1 MKNGFFT
8 IYLLCV
14 AQLTQAQQLLS
25 VLDDF
30 RPLKNAVSVN
40 RHKVWDDFTDE
51 IPLQNRLV
59 VPGFTWK
66 WGGYSFDTLH
76 IGQGRIMAEKEG
88 ALINIGMFE
97 DLCDRGI
104 GTDTSHSPI
113 TYKICRRIGRRILKI
128 EWENAGYFEDWSYR
142 GICDRH
148 LHFQLWLHEK
158 DSRVELHCR
167 REMWFR
173 QAAADLRQAQVRLLL
188 PEGQKI
194 FAMSAN

>member
-1 MKNGFFT
+1 MKNGFLT
-8 IYLLCV
+8 ICLLC
-14 AQLTQAQQLLS
+14 ASQCTRAQQLLS
-25 VLDDF
+25 VLDDC

-66 WGGYSFDTLH
+66 WGGYAFDTLFV
-76 IGQGRIMAEKEG
+76 GQGRIMAEKQG

-148 LHFQLWLHEK
+148 LHFQLWLYEK

-173 QAAADLRQAQVRLLL
+173 QAAADLRQAEVRLLL

>member
-1 MKNGFFT
+1 MFLAFQFT
-8 IYLLCV
+8 G
-14 AQLTQAQQLLS
+14 AQQLVS
-25 VLDDF
+25 VLDNYC
-30 RPLKNAVSVN
+30 PLKNAMSVN

-51 IPLQNRLV
+51 IPLQNRRI
-59 VPGFTWK
+59 VPGFVWK
-66 WGGYSFDTLH
+66 WGGYVFDTLI
-76 IGQGRIMAEKEG
+76 IGQGRIMAEKQG

-104 GTDTSHSPI
+104 GTDTSKSPI
-113 TYKICRRIGRRILKI
+113 AYKICRRLGGRILKI

-148 LHFQLWLHEK
+148 LHFQLWLYEK

-173 QAAADLRQAQVRLLL
+173 QAATDLRQAEVRLLL
-188 PEGQKI
+188 PEGQKV
-194 FAMSAN
+194 FAMSAK